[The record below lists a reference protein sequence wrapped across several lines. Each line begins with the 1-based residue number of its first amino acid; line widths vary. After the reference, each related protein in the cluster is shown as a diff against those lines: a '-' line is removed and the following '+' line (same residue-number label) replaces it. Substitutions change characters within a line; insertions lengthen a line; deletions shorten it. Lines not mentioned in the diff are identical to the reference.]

1 MEETRKAVLIRRVIL
16 SLREKKGVL
25 GGEAQARDSCV
36 HGSEPGQ
43 VKSRAPG
50 RGGSRGEP
58 VFAGAG
64 AGAVGGGRETP
75 SSGALVCSPR

>member
-25 GGEAQARDSCV
+25 GGEAQARDSRV

-50 RGGSRGEP
+50 RGE
-58 VFAGAG
+58 AGASPCSQALAQAQWVVDG
-64 AGAVGGGRETP
+64 KLHPRE
-75 SSGALVCSPR
+75 L